1 MFKYLIMIY
10 TIETNKGGFEGK
22 TIQEIIVNIVYDCIS
37 EDWTPNI
44 TDIFCD
50 GEETNYNIPEI
61 QKQIDDEIDNIIKND
76 FIDYEGKDF
85 NYFEFF
91 RTRL

>member
-1 MFKYLIMIY
+1 MIY
-10 TIETNKGGFEGK
+10 TIETNEGGFEGK
-22 TIQEIIVNIVYDCIS
+22 TIQEIIANIIYDCIS

-61 QKQIDDEIDNIIKND
+61 QEQIDDEIDNIIKGG

-85 NYFEFF
+85 NYFEKF
-91 RTRL
+91 RTQL

>member
-1 MFKYLIMIY
+1 MIY
-10 TIETNKGGFEGK
+10 TIETNEGGFEGE

-61 QKQIDDEIDNIIKND
+61 QKQIDDEIDNIIKD
-76 FIDYEGKDF
+76 GFIDYKGKDF
-85 NYFEFF
+85 NYFEKF
-91 RTRL
+91 RTQL

>member
-1 MFKYLIMIY
+1 MLKYLIMIY
-10 TIETNKGGFEGK
+10 TIETNEGGFEGE

-61 QKQIDDEIDNIIKND
+61 QKQIDDEIDNIIKD
-76 FIDYEGKDF
+76 GFIEK
-85 NYFEFF
+85 
-91 RTRL
+91 T